1 MVIWTAIE
9 PAIGI
14 LCACFPVIAPAF
26 SRNLLKQR
34 FGSGPGGSSLRKIF
48 RSKGSQN
55 GKMDD
60 NMPLSY
66 ISRTYSNTKE
76 KTPHPFVQLNDS
88 NSDKEGRLV
97 VQPNSDNSTSVTS
110 PYRQT
115 VPEEMSMEPDEA
127 FPTESI
133 YTKSD
138 TEWVAESMPRHG

>member
-1 MVIWTAIE
+1 
-9 PAIGI
+9 
-14 LCACFPVIAPAF
+14 
-26 SRNLLKQR
+26 
-34 FGSGPGGSSLRKIF
+34 
-48 RSKGSQN
+48 
-55 GKMDD
+55 
-60 NMPLSY
+60 MPLSY